1 MLIPQSLLAVR
12 EYDATFTV
20 VPTSRFGHSSDTVL
34 ATVEML
40 VLNDQGEDITFPFVV
55 LSTDSGAGAESKRSV
70 APSVTN
76 GSRDVE
82 LAADEVDEAA
92 LAELM
97 VQRAQAAGMTD
108 TVELDQLR
116 TWARTVLARAERTHV
131 GRTRIKAGE
140 TRRIVLQQR
149 IRVLPDTQGRFTFET
164 IAPSPVATLVTGGRV
179 SVVVLMPWEDD
190 DVHVTIDAVAS
201 TTAFEFEQGQVKLR
215 KWAAWHWRNDP
226 ILRLVYQYA

>member
-1 MLIPQSLLAVR
+1 MLIPQNFFAVR

-40 VLNDQGEDITFPFVV
+40 VLNDQIEDITFPFVV
-55 LSTDSGAGAESKRSV
+55 LNTDSGVGAESGRSV
-70 APSVTN
+70 APNVTN
-76 GSRDVE
+76 GSRDV
-82 LAADEVDEAA
+82 DVSVGEVDEAA
-92 LAELM
+92 LAEII
-97 VQRAQAAGMTD
+97 VQRAQAAGVTD
-108 TVELDQLR
+108 AAELDELR
-116 TWARTVLARAERTHV
+116 AWGRTALARAERTHV

-140 TRRIVLQQR
+140 ARRLVLQQR
-149 IRVLPDTQGRFTFET
+149 IRVRPDEQGRFTFET

-190 DVHVTIDAVAS
+190 DVRVSIDAAAS
-201 TTAFEFEQGQVKLR
+201 TTGFEFEQGGIKQR

-226 ILRLVYQYA
+226 IFRLVYTYA